1 MSLCGNRKLR
11 ADRAR
16 NRWLIAIVSRCTTWA
31 DNGVGQS
38 GNVVG
43 KVLYRI
49 GKYACLLF
57 ADLVNIFWQL
67 GIQAMWGVCRLF
79 ARTKAKPDRIQH
91 VFVLLLENRSF
102 DHLMGFSLLQGIAD
116 LPGQLTTLDG
126 QDQTSD
132 CTLVPFR

>member
-16 NRWLIAIVSRCTTWA
+16 NRWLIAIISRCTTWA

-43 KVLYRI
+43 KVLYLV

-102 DHLMGFSLLQGIAD
+102 DHVLATWDIRSRNPSFSMNGC
-116 LPGQLTTLDG
+116 PT
-126 QDQTSD
+126 
-132 CTLVPFR
+132 